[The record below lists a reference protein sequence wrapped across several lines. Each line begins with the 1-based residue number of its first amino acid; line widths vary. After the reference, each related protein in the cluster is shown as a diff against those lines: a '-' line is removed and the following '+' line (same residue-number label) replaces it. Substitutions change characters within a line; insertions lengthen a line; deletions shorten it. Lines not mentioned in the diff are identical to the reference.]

1 MIVWISEILETVLA
15 NSQSVFHLSPAVI
28 AGIGF
33 VFAIFKFN
41 LFRVRQPAI
50 KAELSVYSRR
60 CSESLLAVAAEA
72 AVTNTSR
79 VKVDIRHRTWVVNK
93 IARYEDIAP
102 GGAWEECWRTEQK
115 QFTLEPGETDTV
127 SMRARL
133 DDHVEAIDVILILD
147 QPKRLFRRKSRHWV
161 YRHPHNLNR
170 S

>member
-1 MIVWISEILETVLA
+1 MWISEILETVLA

-28 AGIGF
+28 AGIGL
-33 VFAIFKFN
+33 VLAIVKFN

-60 CSESLLAVAAEA
+60 CSESLIGVAAEA

-79 VKVDIRHRTWVVNK
+79 VKVDIRHCTWVVNK
-93 IARYEDIAP
+93 IAPYEDVAP
-102 GGAWEECWRTEQK
+102 SGAWEECCRTKKPQL
-115 QFTLEPGETDTV
+115 TLEPGETDTV
-127 SMRARL
+127 SMRVRL

-161 YRHPHNLNR
+161 YRYPHNLNR